1 MNHYL
6 VVFDRRAGKIVRSSE
21 FSDAGRALDA
31 RFQAEVEYQANKDV
45 EVVVLGAA
53 SWDAL
58 IKTHA
63 RYFQNVRELA
73 ASALRGLQKIECGPA
88 LAGASA

>member
-6 VVFDRRAGKIVRSSE
+6 VVFDRRMGEIVRSAE
-21 FSDAGRALDA
+21 FSGAGQALDA
-31 RFQAEVEYQANKDV
+31 RFQAEMEYRANQDV

-53 SWDAL
+53 SWEAL
-58 IKTHA
+58 TKTHT

-73 ASALRGLQKIECGPA
+73 ASALRGFQNLECRPTLTGAPA
-88 LAGASA
+88 